1 LGKTDTDFYKN
12 NKTHIFVKNSLYHQ
26 KKNQMSAAEKK
37 LELLE
42 RLMRLPYNEKWERLE
57 LVVEDIEK
65 EIIATKT
72 PEELLAK
79 FAKPRKETIDL
90 EALMKEQNYPKYDS
104 KRAEELVREMDIQEP
119 IEDLINMI

>member
-1 LGKTDTDFYKN
+1 
-12 NKTHIFVKNSLYHQ
+12 
-26 KKNQMSAAEKK
+26 MSAAEKK

-65 EIIATKT
+65 EITATKT
-72 PEELLAK
+72 PEELLAE
-79 FAKPRKETIDL
+79 FAEPMTETIDL
-90 EALMKEQNYPKYDS
+90 EQLEKEQNYPKYDS
-104 KRAEELVREMDIQEP
+104 KKALEIIKEMNIQEP